1 MTVLFIHIANL
12 VIWVPSEDVSTM
24 VMCIINH
31 PEPWSL
37 NHVRAAVNP
46 TRTDTQVVGYFH
58 YVNLVFYRNGVV
70 IGQDMTE
77 IGTIIVRSNARK

>member
-1 MTVLFIHIANL
+1 MTVLFTHTVNL
-12 VIWVPSEDVSTM
+12 VIWVPSEDVSSTAM
-24 VMCIINH
+24 YTINQ
-31 PEPWSL
+31 PEAWSL
-37 NHVRAAVNP
+37 NHVRAAVNL
-46 TRTDTQVVGYFH
+46 TRIDIQVVGYFH